1 MESTIHPDRIE
12 SVSFSD
18 NTLSIRCFCC
28 VYKEDIAS
36 QERVRMQVP
45 GRIAIEIFAPAAKTI
60 GVKVSSRRTVPRAK
74 SKVQVPLK
82 ATSGCTV
89 EETESDIIFKNGPF
103 EARIAKTGE
112 FRIRYY
118 YCGSPLVSEP
128 AGSAFCGAGKGS
140 VSGSSLE
147 ISPDEHLFGLGPAGA
162 SVLRNGTRVKC
173 GIPFI
178 VSSASYGVFVNTTL
192 NSDISVGA
200 DGMATTFKVPEDE
213 IEYEIIVG
221 DNVMDVFSTFE
232 LLAGNRVV
240 PYVPQK
246 GITLKIDNNYNITAE
261 EILDSVRDLATA
273 GLPVKELWLGGSWH
287 PSYDRASFMW
297 DLARFQND
305 ELFARALHDAG
316 IKFGLAVTP
325 AISDGSPEYTEVLD
339 CGYLVQDKNGKALV
353 LSTDVG
359 NVGIINLGNLAARNW
374 FTNQCDVLLSRGAD
388 FLEAD
393 IPAFILRALEENVDD
408 DAFVTAFPG
417 ILNTALLECEIRIRG
432 RNCISVIA
440 NSLRAGNQAIPY
452 GNILRTK
459 PADFCSL
466 TQALRSAVSMGMSG
480 IPEVNIDVP
489 YTPDSNLFCRWL
501 GLAMFAPHYRLVMPP
516 EKVTAEAMGAESYNA
531 LKNLAGIR
539 ASLLPYIYSAIAEGA
554 TFGVPVMRLLE
565 SEFPRDVFARG
576 LENEFMLGES
586 LLVAPV
592 LNSEGEVHAYIPAGT
607 WTDMFTYERIQGP
620 RYINRKTDT
629 GTVPVFVRPN
639 SIIATRNPDSTHT
652 HTLLDG
658 LTFTCFALAD
668 GQTAG
673 CEVFEYKM
681 GSSGIL
687 KVTCAGSK
695 ITVQAQNFGKHKRIV
710 FAGVSNIVSSSESV
724 PEKTAYGTMIDF
736 TSNELIVTL
745 G

>member
-1 MESTIHPDRIE
+1 MESIIHPDRIE

-18 NTLSIRCFCC
+18 NILTIRCFCC

-36 QERVRMQVP
+36 QERVRTQVP
-45 GRIAIEIFAPAAKTI
+45 GRIAIELFAPASKTI
-60 GVKVSSRRTVPRAK
+60 GVKISSRRTVPRAK

-82 ATSGCTV
+82 SSSGCTV
-89 EETESDIIFKNGPF
+89 EETATDIVFKNGAF

-112 FRIRYY
+112 FRISYY
-118 YCGSPLVSEP
+118 YCGSPVVAET
-128 AGSAFCGAGKGS
+128 AGSAFCGTGKGS
-140 VSGSSLE
+140 VSGASLE

-200 DGMATTFKVPEDE
+200 DGMATTFSVPEDE

-221 DNVMDVFSTFE
+221 ESIMDIFSTYE

-240 PYVPQK
+240 PYVPQR
-246 GITLKIDNNYNITAE
+246 GITLKIDNNYKITAE
-261 EILDSVRDLATA
+261 EIMTSVRDLSTI
-273 GLPVKELWLGGSWH
+273 GMPVTELWLGGSWH
-287 PSYDRASFMW
+287 PSFDRASFMW
-297 DLARFQND
+297 DLARYQND

-316 IKFGLAVTP
+316 IKLGLAVTP
-325 AISDGSPEYTEVLD
+325 AISDGSPEYSEVLD
-339 CGYLVQDKNGKALV
+339 CGYLVQDRNGKALV

-393 IPAFILRALEENVDD
+393 IPAFILKALEENVEDSS
-408 DAFVTAFPG
+408 FVTAFPG

-432 RNCISVIA
+432 RNCVSVIA
-440 NSLRAGNQAIPY
+440 NSLRAGNQPIPY

-466 TQALRSAVSMGMSG
+466 TQTLRSAVSLGMSG
-480 IPEVNIDVP
+480 VPEVNIDVP
-489 YTPDSNLFCRWL
+489 FTSDPALFCRWL

-516 EKVTAEAMGAESYNA
+516 EKVTAEYMGRESYDA
-531 LKNLAGIR
+531 LKSLSGIR
-539 ASLLPYIYSAIAEGA
+539 SSLLPYIYSAIAEGA
-554 TFGVPVMRLLE
+554 SFGVPVMRLLE
-565 SEFPRDVFARG
+565 SEFPGDVFARG
-576 LENEFMLGES
+576 LENEYMLGNA

-592 LNSEGEVHAYIPAGT
+592 MNAEGEVRAYIPSGI
-607 WTDMFTYERIQGP
+607 WTDLFTYEKIQGP
-620 RYINRKTDT
+620 RFITRKVIANS
-629 GTVPVFVRPN
+629 VPVFARPN
-639 SIIATRNPDSTHT
+639 SIIPTRTPDSNSGIGS
-652 HTLLDG
+652 LDN
-658 LTFTCFALAD
+658 LTFTCFGLSQGAPA
-668 GQTAG
+668 A
-673 CEVFEYKM
+673 CEVFAD
-681 GSSGIL
+681 GGQASGIISAE
-687 KVTCAGSK
+687 VSGNK
-695 ITVQAQNFGKHKRIV
+695 IIVRTQNLGGTKHLILSGIFNV
-710 FAGVSNIVSSSESV
+710 VGLSESV
-724 PEKTAYGTMIDF
+724 PEKLSYGTSIEF
-736 TSNELIVTL
+736 LSNELVISL

>member
-1 MESTIHPDRIE
+1 MESIIHPDRIE

-18 NTLSIRCFCC
+18 NILTIRCFCC

-36 QERVRMQVP
+36 QERVRTQVP
-45 GRIAIEIFAPAAKTI
+45 GRIAIELFAPASKTI
-60 GVKVSSRRTVPRAK
+60 GVKISSRRTVPRAK

-82 ATSGCTV
+82 SSSGCSV
-89 EETESDIIFKNGPF
+89 EETATDIIFKNGAF

-112 FRIRYY
+112 FRISYY
-118 YCGSPLVSEP
+118 YCGSPVVAET
-128 AGSAFCGAGKGS
+128 AGSAFCGTGKGS
-140 VSGSSLE
+140 VSGASLE

-200 DGMATTFKVPEDE
+200 DGMATTFSVPEDE

-221 DNVMDVFSTFE
+221 ESIMDIFSTYE

-240 PYVPQK
+240 PYVPQR
-246 GITLKIDNNYNITAE
+246 GITLKIDNNYKISAE
-261 EILDSVRDLATA
+261 EIMTSIRDLSTI
-273 GLPVKELWLGGSWH
+273 GMPVTELWLGGSWH
-287 PSYDRASFMW
+287 PSFDRASFMW
-297 DLARFQND
+297 DIARYQND

-316 IKFGLAVTP
+316 IKLGLAVTP
-325 AISDGSPEYTEVLD
+325 AISDGSPEYSEVLD

-393 IPAFILRALEENVDD
+393 IPAFILKALEENVEDSS
-408 DAFVTAFPG
+408 FVTAFPG

-432 RNCISVIA
+432 RNCVSVIA
-440 NSLRAGNQAIPY
+440 NSLRAGNQPIPY

-466 TQALRSAVSMGMSG
+466 TQTLRSAVSLGMSG
-480 IPEVNIDVP
+480 VPEVNIDVP
-489 YTPDSNLFCRWL
+489 FTSDPALFCRWL

-516 EKVTAEAMGAESYNA
+516 EKVTAEYMGQESYDA
-531 LKNLAGIR
+531 LKSLSGIR
-539 ASLLPYIYSAIAEGA
+539 SSLLPYIYSAIAEGA
-554 TFGVPVMRLLE
+554 SFGVPVMRLLE
-565 SEFPRDVFARG
+565 SEFPGDVFARG
-576 LENEFMLGES
+576 LENEYMLGNA

-592 LNSEGEVHAYIPAGT
+592 MNAEGEVRAYIPSGI
-607 WTDMFTYERIQGP
+607 WTDLFTYEKIQGP
-620 RYINRKTDT
+620 RYINRKADNS
-629 GTVPVFVRPN
+629 TVPVFVRPN
-639 SIIATRNPDSTHT
+639 TIIATRTPDAAHDHS
-652 HTLLDG
+652 LLEG

-668 GQTAG
+668 GQTAV
-673 CEVFEYKM
+673 CEVFEHGM
-681 GSSGIL
+681 AASGIL
-687 KVTCAGSK
+687 NVTRAGSK
-695 ITVQAQNFGKHKRIV
+695 ITVQAQNFGKRKRIV
-710 FAGVSNIVSSSESV
+710 FAGVNNIVSASESV
-724 PEKTAYGTMIDF
+724 PEQTGYGTMISF
-736 TSNELIVTL
+736 TGNELIVTL